1 MKLAVLGRVNWW
13 LFLVA
18 VLLGLI
24 GLTFVHSATLD
35 RPQFSEQRF
44 KQALFLACSFGLCL
58 FLLLPHYGKALR
70 AAWPLYL
77 LAVVALVGLWKFAPV
92 INGSRRWYAF
102 PGFSLQ
108 PSELAKP
115 ALVLALA
122 ALLRFEHR
130 GGLLLPG
137 LVAGL
142 PALLILS
149 QPDLG
154 SALVLLPIT
163 LAMCYAAGVPGRRI
177 LALLLVGALCFA
189 AAWFL
194 FLHDYQKGRI
204 EAWWHHFGWDEAELT
219 KPSVRQELWGRG
231 YQPWQALV
239 AMGGGGLTGF
249 GLFQGPQNRHDFLPY
264 RSEDYIFAVI
274 GEETGWLG
282 CAGVLVLQ
290 GILVFG
296 ILGIAVRSRERFGR
310 LLCVGMAAWLG
321 AQTLMHAAVCG
332 WMVPSKGLPMPLI
345 SYGGSSTLTAVLG
358 IGLCLNVGA
367 RREPV
372 LAGDGYG

>member
-1 MKLAVLGRVNWW
+1 
-13 LFLVA
+13 VA
-18 VLLGLI
+18 L
-24 GLTFVHSATLD
+24 
-35 RPQFSEQRF
+35 
-44 KQALFLACSFGLCL
+44 
-58 FLLLPHYGKALR
+58 LLLP
-70 AAWPLYL
+70 
-77 LAVVALVGLWKFAPV
+77 KFAPV
-92 INGSRRWYAF
+92 INGAQRWYAF

-115 ALVLALA
+115 AVVLALA
-122 ALLRFEHR
+122 ALLRFEHHGR
-130 GGLLLPG
+130 TGSGMLLPAV
-137 LVAGL
+137 VASV

-154 SALVLLPIT
+154 SAMVLLPVL
-163 LAMCYAAGVPGRRI
+163 LAMCYAAGVPGKRI
-177 LALLLVGALCFA
+177 LVLLGAGAVVLAIAYLF
-189 AAWFL
+189 
-194 FLHDYQKGRI
+194 FLHGYQKSRVDV
-204 EAWWHHFGWDEAELT
+204 WRSHFAWDEAAL
-219 KPSVRQELWGRG
+219 SRYDVQQQLWGRA

-282 CAGVLVLQ
+282 CAFVLLLQMVLVL
-290 GILVFG
+290 G

-310 LLCVGMAAWLG
+310 LVCVGMAAWLG
-321 AQTLMHAAVCG
+321 SQALVHAAVCG
-332 WMVPSKGLPMPLI
+332 WMVPATGLPMPLI

-372 LAGDGYG
+372 LAGDGYR

>member
-1 MKLAVLGRVNWW
+1 
-13 LFLVA
+13 VA
-18 VLLGLI
+18 LGLV

-44 KQALFLACSFGLCL
+44 KQALFLVCSFGLCL
-58 FLLLPHYGKALR
+58 FLLLPHYGRALR
-70 AAWPLYL
+70 AAWPIYFAAVLAL
-77 LAVVALVGLWKFAPV
+77 LALPKFAPV
-92 INGSRRWYAF
+92 INGAQRWYAF

-115 ALVLALA
+115 AVVLALA

-130 GGLLLPG
+130 GHTGSGLLLPG
-137 LVAGL
+137 VIAGV
-142 PALLILS
+142 PALLILK

-154 SALVLLPIT
+154 SALVLLPIM

-177 LALLLVGALCFA
+177 LALLGVGLLVLSIAYLF
-189 AAWFL
+189 

-204 EAWWHHFGWDEAELT
+204 DTWSDHFGWEEKDLARSEVQ
-219 KPSVRQELWGRG
+219 KELWNRA

-282 CAGVLVLQ
+282 CAGVLLLQTMLVL
-290 GILVFG
+290 G

-321 AQTLMHAAVCG
+321 SQVLVHAAVCG
-332 WMVPSKGLPMPLI
+332 WMVPATGLPMPLI

-358 IGLCLNVGA
+358 IGLCLNVSA

-372 LAGDGYG
+372 LAGDGYR